1 MNLALAVAVAG
12 AAYLLILQGG
22 SQGGSVTERFT
33 AAVFGM
39 HTRPYGIRPDFTMK

>member
-12 AAYLLILQGG
+12 AAYLLLLKGASKG
-22 SQGGSVTERFT
+22 SAIERFT

-39 HTRPYGIRPDFTMK
+39 HTRPYGIRPGFTMK